1 METKKNEL
9 NLKFKR
15 IPLPIP
21 PLLIIAQQNLSNS
34 LLKNFKSKKTTGK
47 ELLEFCRL
55 EGWDAKVL
63 GNAPLP
69 EHPIRQGN
77 WLIIPSHLD
86 TNPMPE
92 RAMDRIQTLFKN
104 GLRPKGFFII
114 HEAPKELAATIQ
126 EPVIPKT
133 EKVSP
138 EFKAKLRSVLSVTGK
153 ALGGAAVLAGSLT
166 LGLIA
171 ILVALP
177 VLVLGAAIVIDPIL
191 VAVTEDNTWIEIDRW
206 WN

>member
-1 METKKNEL
+1 METKKYES

-15 IPLPIP
+15 TPLPIP
-21 PLLIIAQQNLSNS
+21 AFLIIAQQNLSNS
-34 LLKNFKSKKTTGK
+34 LLKNFNSKKTTGK
-47 ELLEFCRL
+47 ELLEFCRS
-55 EGWDAKVL
+55 EGWDAKIL

-69 EHPIRQGN
+69 EHPYRLGT

-92 RAMDRIQTLFKN
+92 RAMERIQTLFEN
-104 GLRPKGFFII
+104 GHRPKGFFII
-114 HEAPKELAATIQ
+114 HEAPKELAPTIQ
-126 EPVIPKT
+126 KPEIPKT
-133 EKVSP
+133 DKISP
-138 EFKAKLRSVLSVTGK
+138 EFKAKLRSALSVSGK
-153 ALGGAAVLAGSLT
+153 ALGGVAVLAGSLT

-177 VLVLGAAIVIDPIL
+177 VIVLGAAIVIDPIL
-191 VAVTEDNTWIEIDRW
+191 VAVTEDNTWVEIDRW